1 MKSFENLKLEP
12 QIVASLHS
20 VGFDSPTEIQ
30 ERAIPALLNKSD
42 LVGLSQTGTGKT
54 LAFLLPIIQDMQ
66 DETYPQALVLCPTRE
81 LAEQILLEARKI
93 TPKSNPTRA
102 LAIFGGVDMQR
113 QIYAL
118 KRGANLIIGTPGRV
132 LDHIKRK
139 TLKLGLIRTIV
150 LDEADEMLN
159 MGFRADIESI
169 LSFTPTDRQTIM
181 FSATMSPDI
190 MSLTRKYMHSPK
202 TIQVGTPNST
212 ISSIKQ
218 SYLICPKDKKKR
230 TLNSLLRVLP
240 RGRTLVF
247 CNTKKMVDS
256 VQLYL
261 NKQGF
266 SCLALHGDMPQP
278 VRRRV
283 MNEYKLTPGSI
294 LVTTDVAAR
303 GIDVADIISVINFDL
318 PQNNEYYIHR
328 VGRTGR
334 AGKNGNAY
342 TLLNSPDQVTAL
354 HEIEKKTKSKIVPS
368 DIVLDTVSSPQPQQS
383 APKGKRLNIKSRE
396 KRALVFSG
404 STHNK
409 TNVVIHSDR
418 KIGRKKTTI
427 RHTHKSKIHF

>member
-1 MKSFENLKLEP
+1 MKSFENLNLSSSLVEKLFSE
-12 QIVASLHS
+12 
-20 VGFDSPTEIQ
+20 GFDSPTEIQ
-30 ERAIPALLNKSD
+30 EKAIPILNGKRD

-54 LAFLLPIIQDMQ
+54 LAFLLPIINSMQ
-66 DETYPQALVLCPTRE
+66 DESYVQALVLCPTRE

-93 TPKSNPTRA
+93 TPKQNPTKA
-102 LAIFGGVDMQR
+102 VAVFGGADMQR

-118 KRGANLIIGTPGRV
+118 KRGANLVIGTPGRV

-139 TLKLGLIRTIV
+139 TLKLGLLSSIV

-169 LSFTPTDRQTIM
+169 LSSTPTERQTIM

-190 MSLTRKYMHSPK
+190 MTLTKKYMRSP
-202 TIQVGTPNST
+202 TTLTVGTPNST
-212 ISSIKQ
+212 ISKINQ
-218 SYLICPKDKKKR
+218 SYFICPKDKKKR
-230 TLNSLLRVLP
+230 TLHSLLQVLP

-256 VQLYL
+256 VQVYL
-261 NKQGF
+261 AKLGY
-266 SCLALHGDMPQP
+266 SILALHGDMPQP

-283 MNEYKLTPGSI
+283 MNEYKSEQNSI
-294 LVTTDVAAR
+294 LVTTDIAAR
-303 GIDVADIISVINFDL
+303 GIDVKDIISVINFDL

-342 TLLNSPDQVTAL
+342 TLLNTPEQVREL
-354 HEIEKKTKSKIVPS
+354 KEIEKKTKSKIVPS
-368 DIVLDTVSSPQPQQS
+368 TIALDTTIS
-383 APKGKRLNIKSRE
+383 AVPNKAPPKGKRLNLKSRE
-396 KRALVFSG
+396 KRALRFSG
-404 STHNK
+404 TTHNK
-409 TNVVIHSDR
+409 TNVSVNSDH
-418 KIGRKKTTI
+418 KIGRKKRTI